1 MVEQTHSQMLRI
13 VGDAVQQLE
22 REIEVAA
29 SSATATSGHA
39 TKTAVADV
47 RRELQAQ
54 LELNRAESQR
64 RDADARE
71 QMAEIVAN
79 LATLMDQLNR
89 FKPASVADVSGS
101 REQLSSAVDERLNL

>member
-1 MVEQTHSQMLRI
+1 M
-13 VGDAVQQLE
+13 E

-29 SSATATSGHA
+29 SSAAATSGQT

-54 LELNRAESQR
+54 LDLNRAESQC
-64 RDADARE
+64 RDVDARK
-71 QMAEIVAN
+71 QMAGIAAN
-79 LATLMDQLNR
+79 LATLTDQLNR

-101 REQLSSAVDERLNL
+101 REQLSSAVDERLNLQSQRIDSASESAR